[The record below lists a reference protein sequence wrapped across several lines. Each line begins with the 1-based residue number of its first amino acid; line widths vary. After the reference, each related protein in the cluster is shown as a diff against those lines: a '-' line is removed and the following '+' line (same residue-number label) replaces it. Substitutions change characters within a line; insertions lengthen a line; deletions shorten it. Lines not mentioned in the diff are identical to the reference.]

1 MSLYYVTGA
10 LYLAKAAVQFKRLI
24 DYWYSIKL
32 LLEVT
37 TYSMELIKG
46 QNISIAPTQGLIIDI
61 GWRSLATDLHLQ
73 AHALFYACAKLSSDC
88 NNPQLIYSSQQTIC
102 SQITRDEEGRRYTL
116 NLERLDTAMQQLVI
130 VLMLPNTTAYD
141 FSKLTNLQ
149 AFISTNEGLKL
160 ATIKINDYQPQINA
174 LSLIKIYRYKEQWKI
189 KLLCQEFQMSIA
201 TLADHF
207 AFETPT
213 HWQKDS
219 LLKGTAIHPLSERD
233 NVIFTQNL
241 ATQRQPDR
249 ESNFA
254 LRAGVSLDMGASF
267 SLFND
272 FNHVRQLT
280 WKVRTVPQLQDI
292 ELNIMA
298 LDSQGKLRRIED
310 YIYPLSPRS
319 KEDSISI
326 ERVNDDVSQA
336 HISFDHIPDFI
347 HTLSLIVKRANAV
360 KRFSSADF
368 IQTKLHSTITD
379 INVCDFTMS
388 SVDKN
393 YNTIILF
400 EIYRHKAQWKVKA
413 IGQGYAQGVQAIA
426 EIHGFNAPRNRHATS
441 IKIAP
446 VTDNLNTGDDKT
458 HCRPESSIVSA
469 NSHSLSAPTQ
479 SIVASN
485 RPAIVITILGAVLTA
500 AGLINAYLLIV
511 GCPMLSLGVYLT
523 HQARALAKT
532 TLAEQNERLI
542 LNLIQQNH
550 YHITAFEIAAQSPIT
565 ISQASKILDALCLGG
580 AGQLIVNTEGG
591 SLYNFESMRGP
602 NKAPSRKA
610 EQW

>member
-1 MSLYYVTGA
+1 
-10 LYLAKAAVQFKRLI
+10 
-24 DYWYSIKL
+24 
-32 LLEVT
+32 
-37 TYSMELIKG
+37 MELIKG

-88 NNPQLIYSSQQTIC
+88 NSPQLIYSSQQTIC
-102 SQITRDEEGRRYTL
+102 SQITRDDESRRYRL

-130 VLMLPNTTAYD
+130 VLMLPDTSAYD

-149 AFISTNEGLKL
+149 AFISNSEGLKL
-160 ATIKINDYQPQINA
+160 ATLKIDDYQPQINA
-174 LSLIKIYRYKEQWKI
+174 LSLIKIYRHKQQWKI
-189 KLLCQEFQMSIA
+189 KLLCQEFQMSIPL
-201 TLADHF
+201 LAEHF
-207 AFETPT
+207 AFKIPA

-219 LLKGTAIHPLSERD
+219 VLKEWVTNPSNKRD
-233 NVIFTQNL
+233 NLIFAEDF
-241 ATQRQPDR
+241 ATQRQPDLET
-249 ESNFA
+249 ESA

-272 FNHVRQLT
+272 FDHVRQLT

-298 LDSQGKLRRIED
+298 LDTGGKLRRIED
-310 YIYPLSPRS
+310 YIYPLNPRS
-319 KEDSISI
+319 KDRSISI
-326 ERVNDDVSQA
+326 ERLNDDVSQA

-347 HTLSLIVKRANAV
+347 HTLSLIVIRSNAV

-368 IQTKLHSTITD
+368 VQTKLHSTLTD
-379 INVCDFTMS
+379 SNVCNFTMS

-393 YNTIILF
+393 YNAIILF

-413 IGQGYAQGVQAIA
+413 IGKGYAQGVQAIA
-426 EIHGFNAPRNRHATS
+426 EIYGFNAPRNRHATP
-441 IKIAP
+441 IKTAP
-446 VTDNLNTGDDKT
+446 VTDNLNPRDDQT

-469 NSHSLSAPTQ
+469 TRHSLSAPTQ
-479 SIVASN
+479 SIVATN
-485 RPAIVITILGAVLTA
+485 RLAIVITILGAVLTA

-511 GCPMLSLGVYLT
+511 GCPMLTLGLYLI
-523 HQARALAKT
+523 HQARAHAKT

-550 YHITAFEIAAQSPIT
+550 YQITPFEIAAQSSIT
-565 ISQASKILDALCLGG
+565 ISQASEALDALCLRG
-580 AGQLIVNTEGG
+580 AGQLIYNTDGG
-591 SLYNFESMRGP
+591 LLYNFESMRVP
-602 NKAPSRKA
+602 NKAASRN
-610 EQW
+610 EDQW